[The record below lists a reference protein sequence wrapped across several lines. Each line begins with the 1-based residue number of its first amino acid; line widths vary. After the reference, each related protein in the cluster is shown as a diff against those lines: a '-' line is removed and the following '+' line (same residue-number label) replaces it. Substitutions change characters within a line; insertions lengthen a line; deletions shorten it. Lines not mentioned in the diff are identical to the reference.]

1 MNNREAPIG
10 EHVVSRERRARMMNL
25 VSVNVGI
32 PREITWNG
40 KTVTTGIFKTPVHG
54 LVALRRHNLE
64 GDQQADL
71 SVHGGPTKAVYV
83 YPSQHYDCWRAE
95 LGDNELPWGSFGEN
109 FTVEGVDE
117 ETVFIGDE
125 FRVGSARVV
134 VTEPRMPCS
143 KLVMRFKRADMVKR
157 FLKSQ
162 RTGFYF
168 GVVEEGEVQAGDRLG
183 RVVEH
188 PSGLRVADVTRL
200 YTSERKNRTL
210 LKKAISV
217 AALPESWRGY
227 FKHQLETL
235 VE

>member
-1 MNNREAPIG
+1 
-10 EHVVSRERRARMMNL
+10 MMNL

-40 KTVTTGIFKTPVHG
+40 KTVTTGICKTPVHG
-54 LVALRRHNLE
+54 PVALRRHNLE

-83 YPSQHYDCWRAE
+83 YPSQHYDYWRAE

-109 FTVEGVDE
+109 FTVEGADE
-117 ETVFIGDE
+117 ERVLIGDE

-134 VTEPRMPCS
+134 VTEPRMPCA

-168 GVVEEGEVQAGDRLG
+168 GVVEEGEVQAGDRLE

-227 FKHQLETL
+227 FKRQLETL
-235 VE
+235 AE